1 MSCKFTP
8 GTYSTC
14 AFVVCLGDNPQTTG
28 HARFSDFWPIVK
40 GFLKIG
46 KPSSPP
52 FENTRNGHQNTTT
65 TRNITP
71 NDVDFDQIRLRCQ
84 AKFNVLASIN
94 SRIFLGNGAALI
106 VLCYM

>member
-1 MSCKFTP
+1 M
-8 GTYSTC
+8 Y
-14 AFVVCLGDNPQTTG
+14 
-28 HARFSDFWPIVK
+28 
-40 GFLKIG
+40 GFMKIG